1 MGLMTKLFG
10 TRSQR
15 EIKKIQPMVDAI
27 LALEP
32 QYKQMSE
39 EELRGKTQAFK
50 DRLEAGETLDQLLPE
65 AFAAIR
71 EAADRVIGL
80 RPYPVQLIGGIVL
93 HQGRIAEMKTGEGKT
108 LVAILP
114 AYLNALT
121 GRGVHIVTVNDYLA
135 KYQSEWMGKVYR
147 YMGLS
152 VGLVIPGM
160 PPAERRVAYAADIT
174 YCTNNELGFDYLRD
188 NMAIYKQELV
198 QRGHAFAIVDE
209 VDSILIDEART
220 PLIISGKGEDS
231 SQLYQM
237 ADKFVSTLR
246 KQVFAKTEDKE
257 VQDDYDCDYFVD
269 EKSRTVSLTAEGIAK
284 AEKFFGV
291 ENLADAE
298 NTTLSHHINQAMK
311 ARGLMKKDIDYVV
324 KDGEIIIV
332 DEFTGR
338 LMYGRRYN
346 EGLHQAIEAKE
357 GVTVASES
365 KTLATV
371 TFQNFFRLYD
381 KLSGMTGTA
390 LTEQEEFEAI
400 YNLDVVEIPTNRP
413 VIRIDHPDVVYK
425 TEAGKFRAIIEQVKQ
440 CHAKGQPVLVGTI
453 SIEKSEI
460 LSKMLKREGI
470 PHNVLNAKYHEQE
483 AQIVAQAGKLGA
495 VTIATNM
502 AGRGTDIMLG
512 GNAEFLA
519 KADLRKQ
526 GKAEELIA
534 EADSFAETTD
544 PEILAIRQEY
554 NDLLAKYK
562 TNIKEEA
569 EKVRAA
575 GGLFIIGTE
584 RHESRRI
591 DNQLRGRSGRQG
603 DPGESRF
610 YLSLQDDLMRL
621 FSSDRIMNMM
631 DSLGLDEDTPIDAKI
646 LSGAVENAQKN
657 VESRNFKA
665 RKNVL
670 EYDDVMN
677 TQREVIYAQR
687 QKVLDGEDLREN
699 ILTMLRS
706 LVDTNVATAL
716 SENGGSVNE
725 EALKELAMQM
735 EGIYFIRGTLESRKI
750 QLLAMDQ
757 QTLADTIYDIAL
769 ATYQAKETAY
779 GDKLMRELERVVM
792 LRVVDEYWMDN
803 IDAMDDLKQGI
814 GLRAYGQHD
823 PVVAYKEEGY
833 QMFESMIQS
842 IKDETVRRMFLV
854 RVQPQQE
861 VKREKVA
868 KETGAAGAADGSSVK
883 KQPIRTAA
891 KKVGPNDPCPCGSGK
906 KYKKC
911 CMQKD
916 KEAGME
922 Q

>member
-1 MGLMTKLFG
+1 MGLFTKLFG
-10 TRSQR
+10 TRSER
-15 EIKKIQPMVDAI
+15 EIKKIQPTVDKI
-27 LALEP
+27 LS
-32 QYKQMSE
+32 ME
-39 EELRGKTQAFK
+39 EEYKNLTEEQLKGKTQQFK
-50 DRLEAGETLDQLLPE
+50 DRLAAGETLDDILPE
-65 AFAAIR
+65 AFATVR
-71 EAADRVIGL
+71 EAADRVLGM

-114 AYLNALT
+114 CYLNALT
-121 GRGVHIVTVNDYLA
+121 GKGVHVVTVNEYLA
-135 KYQSEWMGKVYR
+135 KRDSEWMGKVYR
-147 YMGLS
+147 YLGLS
-152 VGLVIPGM
+152 VGLIIPGQT
-160 PPAERRVAYAADIT
+160 PAERRVSYAADIT

-188 NMAIYKQELV
+188 NMAIYKSELV
-198 QRGHAFAIVDE
+198 QRGHNFAIVDE

-231 SQLYQM
+231 SKLYEM
-237 ADKFVSTLR
+237 ADHFVSTLR
-246 KQVFAKTEDKE
+246 RQVFAKTEDKE

-269 EKSRTVSLTAEGIAK
+269 EKAHTVSLTAKGIEK
-284 AEKFFGV
+284 AEKYFGV
-291 ENLADAE
+291 ENLADGE
-298 NTTLSHHINQAMK
+298 NTTLNHHINQAMK

-324 KDGEIIIV
+324 KDGQIIIV

-357 GVTVASES
+357 KVTVAGES
-365 KTLATV
+365 KTLATI
-371 TFQNFFRLYD
+371 TFQNFFRLYG

-390 LTEQEEFEAI
+390 LTEEEEFGAI
-400 YNLDVVEIPTNRP
+400 YRLDVVEIPTNKP
-413 VIRIDHPDVVYK
+413 VIRKDHSDVVYK
-425 TEAGKFRAIIEQVKQ
+425 TEMGKFRAIIQQVKE
-440 CHAKGQPVLVGTI
+440 CYAKGQPVLVGTI

-460 LSKMLKREGI
+460 LSKLLKREGI

-483 AQIVAQAGKLGA
+483 AQIVAQAGHFGA

-502 AGRGTDIMLG
+502 AGRGTDIVLG
-512 GNAEFLA
+512 GNAEYMA
-519 KADLRKQ
+519 KNDLRKQ
-526 GKAEELIA
+526 GVEEALIA
-534 EADSFAETTD
+534 EADSYAETD
-544 PEILAIRQEY
+544 NPEILEVRAKYEA
-554 NDLLAKYK
+554 LLAKYK
-562 TNIKEEA
+562 AHIKDDA
-569 EKVRAA
+569 DKVRSA

-621 FSSDRIMNMM
+621 FSSERVMNMM

-646 LSGAVENAQKN
+646 LSGAVENAQRS
-657 VESRNFKA
+657 VESRNFRI

-687 QKVLDGEDLREN
+687 QKVLDGEDLRDN
-699 ILTMLRS
+699 MMHMLRQ
-706 LVDTNVATAL
+706 LVDSTVTDAL
-716 SENGGSVNE
+716 SASGGIVDE
-725 EALKELAMQM
+725 DTGRKLLAQFQ
-735 EGIYFIRGTLESRKI
+735 GIYFPRGAWSPVMGAKAE
-750 QLLAMDQ
+750 
-757 QTLADTIYDIAL
+757 QTADEIYAL
-769 ATYQAKETAY
+769 AAKTYEAKENAY
-779 GDKLMRELERVVM
+779 TSQLMRELERVVM

-823 PVVAYKEEGY
+823 PVIAYKEEGY
-833 QMFESMIQS
+833 EMFQAMITA
-842 IKDETVRRMFLV
+842 IREETVRRMFLV
-854 RVQPQQE
+854 QVRTNQE
-861 VKREKVA
+861 VKRERVA
-868 KETGAAGAADGSSVK
+868 KETGTAAATQSQVK
-883 KQPIRTAA
+883 KQPVRTAA

-911 CMQKD
+911 CMQKE
-916 KEAGME
+916 KMGE
-922 Q
+922 

>member
-1 MGLMTKLFG
+1 MGLFDKLFG

-15 EIKKIQPMVDAI
+15 ELKKIQPMVDQI
-27 LALEP
+27 LALEDS
-32 QYKQMSE
+32 YKALSE
-39 EELRGKTQAFK
+39 EELRGKTAVFK
-50 DRLEAGETLDQLLPE
+50 QRLAEGETLDDLLPE
-65 AFAAIR
+65 AFATVR
-71 EAADRVIGL
+71 EAADRVLGL

-114 AYLNALT
+114 CYLNALT
-121 GRGVHIVTVNDYLA
+121 GEGVHVVTVNDYLA

-147 YMGLS
+147 YLGLS
-152 VGLVIPGM
+152 IGLVIPGM
-160 PPAERRVAYAADIT
+160 TPQERRAAYAADIT

-231 SQLYQM
+231 SQLYEM
-237 ADKFVSTLR
+237 ADRFVSSLR
-246 KQVFAKTEDKE
+246 KQVFAKTDEKE

-269 EKSRTVSLTAEGIAK
+269 EKARTVSLTASGIAK
-284 AEKFFGV
+284 AERFFGV
-291 ENLADAE
+291 DNLADAE

-324 KDGEIIIV
+324 KDGQIIIV

-357 GVTVASES
+357 GVTVAGES
-365 KTLATV
+365 KTLATI
-371 TFQNFFRLYD
+371 TFQNFFRLYR

-390 LTEQEEFEAI
+390 LTEEEEFATI
-400 YNLDVVEIPTNRP
+400 YKLDVVEIPTNKP

-425 TEAGKFRAIIEQVKQ
+425 NEAGKFRAIVQQVKA
-440 CHAKGQPVLVGTI
+440 CHEKGQPVLVGTI
-453 SIEKSEI
+453 SIEKSEL
-460 LSKMLKREGI
+460 LSKLLKREGI
-470 PHNVLNAKYHEQE
+470 PHNVLNAKHHEQE
-483 AQIVAQAGKLGA
+483 AQIVAQAGKFGA

-512 GNAEFLA
+512 GNADFLA
-519 KADLRKQ
+519 KAELAKSDLP
-526 GKAEELIA
+526 EELLQ
-534 EADSFAETTD
+534 EADSFAETSD
-544 PEILAIRQEY
+544 LQILEVR
-554 NDLLAKYK
+554 AKYEELLK
-562 TNIKEEA
+562 KYKASIADEA
-569 EKVRAA
+569 EKVRVA

-610 YLSLQDDLMRL
+610 YLSLTDDLMRL
-621 FSSDRIMNMM
+621 FSTDRVMGMM

-646 LSGAVENAQKN
+646 LSNAVENAQKN
-657 VESRNFKA
+657 VESRNFRA

-699 ILTMLRS
+699 MMTMLRS
-706 LVDTNVATAL
+706 LVDTTVTTAF
-716 SENGGSVNE
+716 SDNGGNANAE
-725 EALKELAMQM
+725 GLTHLAAAM
-735 EGIYFIRGTLESRKI
+735 EGIYFARGTLAARAS
-750 QLLAMDQ
+750 QLEGKTAQ
-757 QTLADTIYDIAL
+757 EVADIIYEIAQK
-769 ATYQAKETAY
+769 TYEAKENTYTPAI
-779 GDKLMRELERVVM
+779 MRELERVVM

-823 PVVAYKEEGY
+823 PVIAYKEEGF
-833 QMFESMIQS
+833 QMFEAMIQA
-842 IKDETVRRMFLV
+842 IREETIRRMFLV
-854 RVQPQQE
+854 QLRTNQE

-868 KETGAAGAADGSSVK
+868 KETGTAASGKPSVK
-883 KQPIRTAA
+883 PAPIRKE

-916 KEAGME
+916 KAAQLEG
-922 Q
+922 

>member
-1 MGLMTKLFG
+1 MGLFDKIFG

-15 EIKKIQPMVDAI
+15 EIKKIQPMVDKI
-27 LALEP
+27 LDLEDAYKALP
-32 QYKQMSE
+32 E
-39 EELRGKTQAFK
+39 EELKGKTAEFQQ
-50 DRLEAGETLDQLLPE
+50 RLNQGENLDDLLPE
-65 AFAAIR
+65 AFAAVR
-71 EAADRVIGL
+71 EAADRVLGM

-114 AYLNALT
+114 CYLNALT
-121 GRGVHIVTVNDYLA
+121 GKGVHVVTVNEYLA
-135 KYQSEWMGKVYR
+135 KRDSEWMGKVYR

-160 PPAERRVAYAADIT
+160 TPEQRRTAYAADIT

-231 SQLYQM
+231 SKLYEM
-237 ADKFVSTLR
+237 ADYFVSTLK

-257 VQDDYDCDYFVD
+257 VHDNYDCDYFVD
-269 EKSRTVSLTAEGIAK
+269 EKARTVSLTASGIAK
-284 AEKFFGV
+284 AEKYFGV

-324 KDGEIIIV
+324 KDGQIIIV

-357 GVTVASES
+357 GVQVASES
-365 KTLATV
+365 KTLATI

-390 LTEQEEFEAI
+390 LTEEEEFGAI
-400 YNLDVVEIPTNRP
+400 YNLDVVEIPTNKP
-413 VIRIDHPDVVYK
+413 VIRQDRPDVVYK
-425 TEAGKFRAIIEQVKQ
+425 TEAGKFRAIIQQVKA

-453 SIEKSEI
+453 SIEKSEV
-460 LSKMLKREGI
+460 LSKLLKREGI
-470 PHNVLNAKYHEQE
+470 PHNVLNAKYHEME
-483 AQIVAQAGKLGA
+483 AQIVAQAGKFGA

-502 AGRGTDIMLG
+502 AGRGTDIVLG
-512 GNAEFLA
+512 GNAEYLA
-519 KADLRKQ
+519 KAELRKTDIP
-526 GKAEELIA
+526 EELMQ
-534 EADSFAETTD
+534 EADSYAETGD
-544 PEILAIRQEY
+544 PEILAVR
-554 NDLLAKYK
+554 AKYEELLK
-562 TNIKEEA
+562 KYKAEIADEA

-575 GGLFIIGTE
+575 GGLYIIGTE

-621 FSSDRIMNMM
+621 FSTDKVMGMM

-646 LSGAVENAQKN
+646 LSNAVENAQKN
-657 VESRNFKA
+657 VESRNFRA

-670 EYDDVMN
+670 EYDNVMN

-699 ILTMLRS
+699 MMAMLQA
-706 LVDTNVATAL
+706 LVESSVTAAL
-716 SENGGSVNE
+716 SESGGVADESGLNR
-725 EALKELAMQM
+725 LAATM
-735 EGIYFIRGTLESRKI
+735 EGIYFARGTLAGRKE
-750 QLLAMDQ
+750 QLMGKSAQEL
-757 QTLADTIYDIAL
+757 TETVYEIAQK
-769 ATYQAKETAY
+769 TYEAKEAAY
-779 GDKLMRELERVVM
+779 TPKVMRELERVVM

-833 QMFESMIQS
+833 QMFEAMVGAIRE
-842 IKDETVRRMFLV
+842 ETIRRMFLV
-854 RVQPQQE
+854 QLRPTQE

-868 KETGAAGAADGSSVK
+868 KETGTAAATKTVVK
-883 KQPIRTAA
+883 KQPVRKE

-916 KEAGME
+916 KLSE

>member
-1 MGLMTKLFG
+1 MGIFAKIFG
-10 TRSQR
+10 TRSDR
-15 EIKKIQPMVDAI
+15 EIKKIKPIVDKI
-27 LALEP
+27 LSLEEEYKAL
-32 QYKQMSE
+32 SE
-39 EELRGKTQAFK
+39 EELRGKTAVFK
-50 DRLEAGETLDQLLPE
+50 ERLAQGETLDDILPE
-65 AFAAIR
+65 AFAAAR
-71 EAADRVIGL
+71 EASDRVLGM

-108 LVAILP
+108 LVAVLP
-114 AYLNALT
+114 CYLNALT
-121 GRGVHIVTVNDYLA
+121 GEGVHVVTVNDYLA
-135 KYQSEWMGKVYR
+135 KRDSEWMGKVHR
-147 YMGLS
+147 YMGLT

-160 PPAERRVAYAADIT
+160 KPAERRVAYAADIT

-188 NMAIYKQELV
+188 NMAIYKPELV

-231 SQLYQM
+231 SQLYEQ
-237 ADKFVSTLR
+237 ADRFVSGLR
-246 KQVFAKTEDKE
+246 KMVFAKTDEKE
-257 VQDDYDCDYFVD
+257 EQDNYDCDYIVD
-269 EKSRTVSLTAEGIAK
+269 EKARSVSLTAIGIAK
-284 AEKFFGV
+284 AERFFDV
-291 ENLADAE
+291 ENLGDPE
-298 NTTLSHHINQAMK
+298 NATLSHHLNQAMK

-357 GVTVASES
+357 GVDVASES
-365 KTLATV
+365 KTLATI
-371 TFQNFFRLYD
+371 TFQNFFRLYQ

-413 VIRIDHPDVVYK
+413 VQRIDQSDVVYK
-425 TEAGKFRAIIEQVKQ
+425 TELGKFRAIIEQVKK
-440 CHAKGQPVLVGTI
+440 CYAKGQPVLVGTV
-453 SIEKSEI
+453 SIEKSEL
-460 LSKMLKREGI
+460 LSKILKKSGV
-470 PHNVLNAKYHEQE
+470 PHSVLNAKNHEQE
-483 AQIVAQAGKLGA
+483 AQIVAQAGKFGA

-502 AGRGTDIMLG
+502 AGRGTDIVLG
-512 GNAEFLA
+512 GNAEYMA
-519 KADLRKQ
+519 MNELRK
-526 GKAEELIA
+526 KNIPEELLA
-534 EADSFAETTD
+534 QANAYSETSD

-554 NDLLAKYK
+554 KELHAKFK
-562 TNIKEEA
+562 AQMAEEA
-569 EKVRAA
+569 QKVKEA
-575 GGLFIIGTE
+575 GGLYIIGTE

-631 DSLGLDEDTPIDAKI
+631 DTLGLDEDTPIDAKI
-646 LSGAVENAQKN
+646 LSGAVENAQRS
-657 VESRNFKA
+657 VESRNFRS

-670 EYDDVMN
+670 EYDNVMN

-687 QKVLDGEDLREN
+687 QKVLDGEDLQEN
-699 ILTMLRS
+699 MMSMLRGVIS
-706 LVDTNVATAL
+706 STVADCLGDTGGVL
-716 SENGGSVNE
+716 SDEGGREILSR
-725 EALKELAMQM
+725 LG
-735 EGIYFIRGTLESRKI
+735 GIYFAKDI
-750 QLLAMDQ
+750 QLPENGTDAQEIIDCLYEKAV
-757 QTLADTIYDIAL
+757 
-769 ATYQAKETAY
+769 ATYQAKEAQY
-779 GDKLMRELERVVM
+779 GSGMMRELERVVM

-833 QMFESMIQS
+833 EMFQAMITA
-842 IKDETVRRMFLV
+842 IREETVRRMFT
-854 RVQPQQE
+854 VQIRPAQE
-861 VKREKVA
+861 VKRVKVA
-868 KETGAAGAADGSSVK
+868 KETGASGTAEATVK
-883 KQPIRTAA
+883 KQPVRKAA
-891 KKVGPNDPCPCGSGK
+891 NKVGPNDPCPCGSGK

-911 CMQKD
+911 CRDKD
-916 KEAGME
+916 IAAGME

>member
-1 MGLMTKLFG
+1 MGLFDKLFG

-15 EIKKIQPMVDAI
+15 EIKKLQPTLDKV
-27 LALEP
+27 LALEES
-32 QYKQMSE
+32 YKALSE
-39 EELRGKTQAFK
+39 EELRGKTGEFK
-50 DRLEAGETLDQLLPE
+50 ARLEKGETLDDLLPE

-71 EAADRVIGL
+71 EAADRVLGL
-80 RPYPVQLIGGIVL
+80 RPYPVQILGGIVL

-114 AYLNALT
+114 CYLNALN
-121 GRGVHIVTVNDYLA
+121 GRGVHVVTVNDYLA
-135 KYQSEWMGKVYR
+135 KYQSEWMGKVYK
-147 YMGLS
+147 YMGLTI
-152 VGLVIPGM
+152 GLVIPGM
-160 PPAERRVAYAADIT
+160 EPADRRKAYAADIT

-188 NMAIYKQELV
+188 NMAIYKQEMV
-198 QRGHAFAIVDE
+198 QRDHAFAIVDE

-231 SQLYQM
+231 SQLYEM
-237 ADKFVSTLR
+237 ADRFVSGLR

-257 VQDDYDCDYFVD
+257 VHDDYDCDYFVD
-269 EKSRTVSLTAEGIAK
+269 EKSRTVSLTAAGIAK
-284 AEKFFGV
+284 AERFFGI
-291 ENLADAE
+291 ENLADPE

-324 KDGEIIIV
+324 KDGQIIIV

-357 GVTVASES
+357 GVQVAGES
-365 KTLATV
+365 KTLATI

-390 LTEQEEFEAI
+390 LTEEEEFGAI
-400 YNLDVVEIPTNRP
+400 YNLDVVEIPTNKP
-413 VIRIDHPDVVYK
+413 VIRQDHTDVVFK
-425 TEAGKFRAIIEQVKQ
+425 NEAGKYRAIIEQVKT

-460 LSKMLKREGI
+460 LSKMLKKEGI
-470 PHNVLNAKYHEQE
+470 PHNVLNAKHHEQE
-483 AQIVAQAGKLGA
+483 AQIVAQAGKFGA

-512 GNAEFLA
+512 GNADFLA
-519 KADLRKQ
+519 KADLAKMDIPD
-526 GKAEELIA
+526 ELLS

-544 PEILAIRQEY
+544 PEILAVR
-554 NDLLAKYK
+554 AKYEELLK
-562 TNIKEEA
+562 KHKEEIA
-569 EKVRAA
+569 DEADKVRAA

-621 FSSDRIMNMM
+621 FASDRVSAMM
-631 DSLGLDEDTPIDAKI
+631 DSLGIDEDTPIDAKI

-657 VESRNFKA
+657 VESRNFRA

-670 EYDDVMN
+670 EYDNVMN

-699 ILTMLRS
+699 MMNMLRS
-706 LVDTNVATAL
+706 LVETDVADAL
-716 SENGGSVNE
+716 SANGGIANE
-725 EALKELAMQM
+725 ESLAHLANAM
-735 EGIYFIRGTLESRKI
+735 EGIYFAHGTLSSRKD
-750 QLLAMDQ
+750 QLLGKSANEV
-757 QTLADTIYDIAL
+757 ADIVDGIARH
-769 ATYQAKETAY
+769 TYEMKEASMTPSI
-779 GDKLMRELERVVM
+779 MRELERVVM

-833 QMFESMIQS
+833 QMFEAMIRA
-842 IKDETVRRMFLV
+842 IKEETIRRMFLV
-854 RVQPQQE
+854 QLRPMQE

-868 KETGAAGAADGSSVK
+868 KETGTTSSEGSSVK
-883 KQPIRTAA
+883 RQPLR
-891 KKVGPNDPCPCGSGK
+891 KKEKVGPNDPCPCGSGK

-916 KEAGME
+916 QAAEMG